1 MESVK
6 ETVKEASI
14 SIACLL
20 DDMYDFDPSVSDYV
34 FIPVK
39 DLQHIQNQ
47 ITNIENS
54 LTKGGF

>member
-1 MESVK
+1 MNIK
-6 ETVKEASI
+6 EAVKEASI

-39 DLQHIQNQ
+39 DLHHIQSQ

-54 LTKGGF
+54 LTEGVVT